1 MADEIPNML
10 IPWKTTEV
18 TKILVVSGKPEQ
30 RNKNILLN
38 ICKYLTSLRAIL
50 GIHLLLVEISIQT
63 VFIDILFKPVK
74 SKFIYET
81 FTCTKICY
89 K

>member
-1 MADEIPNML
+1 MAHEITNMRKS
-10 IPWKTTEV
+10 PEKQEV

-30 RNKNILLN
+30 RNKNILLD
-38 ICKYLTSLRAIL
+38 ICKYLTSVRAVL